1 MKRFRDEN
9 GNLKICVNQVAE
21 LTAAEAADYYKI
33 GSIYFNQSDGAE
45 YIYIKNDDDIA
56 HFQSFTGL
64 NLFNPRA
71 SLGTFLPDVASEG
84 FELIFVE

>member
-33 GSIYFNQSDGAE
+33 GSIYFNQEDGEE
-45 YIYIKNDDDIA
+45 YVYIKCDDVLS
-56 HFQSFTGL
+56 HFQSFNGL
-64 NLFNPRA
+64 NLFIPCA

-84 FELIFVE
+84 LGLIFVE

>member
-33 GSIYFNQSDGAE
+33 GSVYFNQADGEE
-45 YIYIKNDDDIA
+45 YIYTKCDNDLA
-56 HFQSFTGL
+56 HFQSFSGL
-64 NLFNPRA
+64 NLFIPCA

-84 FELIFVE
+84 FEMIFIE